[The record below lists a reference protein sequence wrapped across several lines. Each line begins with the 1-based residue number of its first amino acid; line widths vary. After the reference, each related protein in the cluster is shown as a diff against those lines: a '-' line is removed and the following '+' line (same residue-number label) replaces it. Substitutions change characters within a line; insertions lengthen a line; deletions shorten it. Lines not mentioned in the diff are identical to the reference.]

1 MAIGISVV
9 LIALGA
15 ILTWGT
21 RADVSG
27 VPLST
32 VGVVLI
38 VLGAVGIFAAVI
50 HAPDPLARS
59 RRERVQV
66 DR

>member
-21 RADVSG
+21 RTDVSG

-32 VGVVLI
+32 IGVVLI
-38 VLGAVGIFAAVI
+38 VFGAVGLAAAVI
-50 HAPDPLARS
+50 RAPDPMPGS
-59 RRERVQV
+59 RDDRVPA

>member
-1 MAIGISVV
+1 MALGISVV

-21 RADVSG
+21 RTDVSG
-27 VPLST
+27 VPLSA

-38 VLGAVGIFAAVI
+38 VLGAVGMIAAVI
-50 HAPDPLARS
+50 RAPDATRRS
-59 RRERVQV
+59 RDDRVPA